1 MVTFCFM
8 SYQKSKRKRILVYI
22 GTKELLVCKYQSHL
36 SYIFQ
41 IYIKHHHQIQFE
53 KYSLLERPVNG
64 SLIICLCTLLVHFHF
79 FRNFTLTLYFV
90 HVALFPRFTFYLL
103 HSFYVALFFV
113 FHSFHATFL
122 CFHCPARI
130 FSTFLYSVKPVI

>member
-1 MVTFCFM
+1 M

-90 HVALFPRFTFYLL
+90 QLHYFLVLRFTYCTLFMLPFFSCFTLFMLL
-103 HSFYVALFFV
+103 FCVFTVLQGFFQLFC
-113 FHSFHATFL
+113 T
-122 CFHCPARI
+122 P
-130 FSTFLYSVKPVI
+130 

>member
-1 MVTFCFM
+1 M

-22 GTKELLVCKYQSHL
+22 GRKELLVCKYQSHL

-64 SLIICLCTLLVHFHF
+64 SPIICLCTVLVHFHF

-90 HVALFPRFTFYLL
+90 HVGLFPRFTFYSL
-103 HSFYVALFFV
+103 HSFYVAFFSCFTLFMLLFCV
-113 FHSFHATFL
+113 FTVLQGFFQLFCTPL
-122 CFHCPARI
+122 N
-130 FSTFLYSVKPVI
+130 L